1 MGGENEIMKVLK
13 TIPEIG
19 EEIRKRWKKY
29 EDFPRYKGNLY
40 RGKEG
45 ALEEVLKFYFVLQD
59 LNFHPNAI
67 KRILARAL
75 DVTKTNIED
84 VIDKVIDEWVE
95 NKDEWDLSDSWSE
108 TFVIDIASF
117 LRNAHARN
125 YEIPLLKQRAKK
137 ERFLRRKEYPIERIK
152 ELREQGLSIRKI
164 AKKLDV
170 PKSTIH
176 DILKKKD

>member
-1 MGGENEIMKVLK
+1 MKVLK
-13 TIPEIG
+13 TIPDIA
-19 EEIRKRWKKY
+19 EEIRKHWKKY
-29 EDFPRYKGNLY
+29 KDFPRMEGNLY
-40 RGKEG
+40 RGKG
-45 ALEEVLKFYFVLQD
+45 GVLEEVLKFYFTLQN

-95 NKDEWDLSDSWSE
+95 NKDKEWDLSDSWSE
-108 TFVIDIASF
+108 TFVIDITSF
-117 LRNAHARN
+117 LRDAHGRDID
-125 YEIPLLKQRAKK
+125 IPLFKRFKRRPKK
-137 ERFLRRKEYPIERIK
+137 ERFRREYPVKEIK
-152 ELREQGLSIRKI
+152 KLREQGLSIRKI
-164 AKKLDV
+164 AKKLDI